1 MQAPADMPPPVP
13 NDLGGLSLIIQAP
26 REIRDETSE
35 LRQAM
40 ADLTTAVNQGG
51 GARGIGL

>member
-1 MQAPADMPPPVP
+1 MKAPADMPPPVP
-13 NDLGGLSLIIQAP
+13 NELGGLSLIIQAL
-26 REIRDETSE
+26 REIRDEISE
-35 LRQAM
+35 LRKTM